1 MGYDSGMSN
10 TQRKHIKRTGKQNGK
25 AGNTQTS
32 LRLPESLY
40 ERAKKAVDAGKTGS
54 INELLVRALTAYLR
68 ALERKAID
76 QAFEPMA
83 ADTAYRKEALKIAA
97 QFSASDAES
106 LRLTERDL
114 AEL

>member
-1 MGYDSGMSN
+1 
-10 TQRKHIKRTGKQNGK
+10 
-25 AGNTQTS
+25 
-32 LRLPESLY
+32 LY

>member
-1 MGYDSGMSN
+1 MSN
-10 TQRKHIKRTGKQNGK
+10 TQRKHIKRTGKRNGK

-40 ERAKKAVDAGKTGS
+40 ERAKRAVDAGQTSS

-76 QAFEPMA
+76 EAFEPMA
-83 ADTAYRKEALKIAA
+83 ADTAYRKEALKIAG
-97 QFSASDAES
+97 QFSGSDAES